1 LTLSAK
7 KHDVK
12 LINIE
17 RNNWKHFGN
26 NCPYRWS
33 IKEEAKSNNI
43 FVALHE
49 HHEHSFSVNRP
60 ACSGT
65 GVERQYDITGV
76 THNCVTHN
84 CVVFGKILKNFQKM

>member
-65 GVERQYDITGV
+65 GVERQYDITL
-76 THNCVTHN
+76 
-84 CVVFGKILKNFQKM
+84 FKIG